1 MAEALL
7 KTLSIPINQNAD
19 KKQDYVLVLRR
30 NIYLILIHNKF
41 SHVV

>member
-19 KKQDYVLVLRR
+19 KKQDYVLLLG
-30 NIYLILIHNKF
+30 Y
-41 SHVV
+41 